1 MVVNCLIWN
10 NYEKK
15 VKEYLEFFKLLCGI
29 VILIKMSVDLKDC
42 KWKYGLRSGGGGGV
56 VKNWCFINNDICFNS
71 VLE

>member
-29 VILIKMSVDLKDC
+29 VILIKMSVDL
-42 KWKYGLRSGGGGGV
+42 GRL
-56 VKNWCFINNDICFNS
+56 
-71 VLE
+71 